1 MVFCKEDDPSLS
13 PKKLWVTESVGSWME
28 KQKCLTWNSEA
39 GLGNEAHTAGLTAR
53 LWIRTRWSGWNEVRG
68 GGGLSQQLSVHLR
81 GPGERQG
88 DGRRDWEGVL
98 SYCILPISFGV
109 YCNDESY
116 NAFCF
121 FGCLMSDMC
130 LWNHIPKAPRYP
142 LKS

>member
-68 GGGLSQQLSVHLR
+68 GGGWASSSVYIWGGLERDKGMAGGTGRASWVTAYSQL
-81 GPGERQG
+81 
-88 DGRRDWEGVL
+88 
-98 SYCILPISFGV
+98 SFGV